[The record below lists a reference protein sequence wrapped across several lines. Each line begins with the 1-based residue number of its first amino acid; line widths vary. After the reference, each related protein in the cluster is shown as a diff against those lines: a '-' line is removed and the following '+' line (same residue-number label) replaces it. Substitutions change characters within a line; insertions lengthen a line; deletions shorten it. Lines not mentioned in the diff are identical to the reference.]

1 MVGEA
6 PDPKTF
12 GSWQDAFQYRIAAVR
27 AMEKQLGNDI
37 NSNRDKLRSL
47 VGASYRDLLGTAES
61 IIEMDGQMQQVES
74 YLGDM
79 GRRCNSRLLEKKA
92 VNLKALGKDGRT
104 IAKIL
109 VISRLLHK
117 KLSQSRQPPPYLE
130 VLRSRLAGLRRRLLI
145 DIDRRFQSLDSSESV
160 LVEAMCAF
168 SLATSSSSTDV
179 LRHFHHVRQ
188 SAMSELGQ
196 RRSGDKGISKS
207 LRLVVRTLKDC
218 RTIFPTP
225 LARALETLKATPL
238 LQGSDVRFLR
248 EMNLDIHQRWL
259 GDDVAS
265 FTPYIRHADLQK
277 IEASRLLEQW
287 AKNAFSSFL
296 KHLCEIIEDFESP
309 AVVVQLR
316 QEVLE
321 LWLSNKRHVISAG
334 TFDVLDGIRKAFNNR
349 LQNFI
354 YQKTAS
360 LNDISSSVA
369 TLLRDWENTVS
380 DTCPPM
386 WDDAIISMD
395 TGSGGKA
402 LRDALY
408 TRAYG
413 RSKAVAVVSAAYTTW
428 LENINSL
435 QRLITQLQEKKWA
448 DELYD
453 MDDDDETLEDL
464 HNMLS
469 EDDPHLLH
477 ETFKNDLID
486 NFQALRGTIQ
496 SHVEKLQP
504 NEGDDVVTAH
514 KSAFLLRVWR
524 DITSRLPSMCRDYGL
539 EAPFI
544 RTLQIQISGIVLQT
558 PISQCDKRIGRYLH
572 RNQLQARILWEGDPQ
587 LPVLPSPWAFRLLH
601 ETVTSMAD
609 FGVDIWTS
617 QATNILKQEMR
628 DSLAPIV
635 KKLQELPRQVN
646 SHDANGE
653 SDVKD
658 EEDSQSPGKGG
669 GKDIQE
675 GEGDQNYEAKDG
687 EKESGKETKNG
698 IKEDRSS
705 TQKPA
710 VYASNLISA
719 PSEEVWRD
727 TRIQRLFDALY
738 LDYALNVKL
747 RVTSPDDPDN
757 NPENNENATL
767 PDLLESAQNNILD
780 ELNIEDVAQW
790 NCNLRRMRK
799 DAEVY
804 WKRTELLFALL
815 A

>member
-1 MVGEA
+1 M
-6 PDPKTF
+6 
-12 GSWQDAFQYRIAAVR
+12 
-27 AMEKQLGNDI
+27 
-37 NSNRDKLRSL
+37 
-47 VGASYRDLLGTAES
+47 LLT
-61 IIEMDGQMQQVES
+61 
-74 YLGDM
+74 
-79 GRRCNSRLLEKKA
+79 
-92 VNLKALGKDGRT
+92 
-104 IAKIL
+104 AKIL

-117 KLSQSRQPPPYLE
+117 KLSLCRQPPQYLE

-145 DIDRRFQSLDSSESV
+145 DIDRRFQTLDSSESV

-196 RRSGDKGISKS
+196 NRGDDKGISKS
-207 LRLVVRTLKDC
+207 LRLVVKTLKDC

-225 LARALETLKATPL
+225 LARALETLKGTPL
-238 LQGSDVRFLR
+238 LQGSDVRSLR
-248 EMNLDIHQRWL
+248 ELNLDIHQRWL

-277 IEASRLLEQW
+277 TEASRLLEQW

-296 KHLCEIIEDFESP
+296 KHLCQIIEDVENP

-316 QEVLE
+316 EEVLG

-349 LQNFI
+349 LQDI
-354 YQKTAS
+354 IHQKTAS
-360 LNDISSSVA
+360 LSGISSSVA
-369 TLLRDWENTVS
+369 TLLRGWESAVS

-395 TGSGGKA
+395 TGSGGNA

-413 RSKAVAVVSAAYTTW
+413 RSKAVAVVLAAYTTW

-435 QRLITQLQEKKWA
+435 ERLITQLQERKWT
-448 DELYD
+448 DELDD

-464 HNMLS
+464 HNTLS
-469 EDDPHLLH
+469 EDDPRLLN
-477 ETFKNDLID
+477 ETFENDLMD
-486 NFQALRGTIQ
+486 NFQALRGTLQ
-496 SHVEKLQP
+496 SHVEELQP
-504 NEGDDVVTAH
+504 NEGDDFVSAH

-524 DITSRLPSMCRDYGL
+524 DITSRLPSLCRDHGL

-544 RTLQIQISGIVLQT
+544 PTLQTQISGTVLQN
-558 PISQCDKRIGRYLH
+558 PISQCDKRISRYLH

-601 ETVTSMAD
+601 ETVESMAD

-617 QATNILKQEMR
+617 QATDILKQEMR
-628 DSLAPIV
+628 DTLAPMV

-646 SHDANGE
+646 GHDVNGE
-653 SDVKD
+653 YDVNG
-658 EEDSQSPGKGG
+658 EEDSQCPEKGG
-669 GKDIQE
+669 EKDIHE
-675 GEGDQNYEAKDG
+675 GEGDQNHEAKDG
-687 EKESGKETKNG
+687 EKESSEQTENG
-698 IKEDRSS
+698 IKEDRIS
-705 TQKPA
+705 TQKSA
-710 VYASNLISA
+710 VHASSHVSA
-719 PSEEVWRD
+719 PSEAVWRD

-738 LDYALNVKL
+738 LDYALHVKC
-747 RVTSPDDPDN
+747 RVRSPDDPDN
-757 NPENNENATL
+757 NPGSENATL
-767 PDLLESAQNNILD
+767 PDLLESAQSNILN
-780 ELNIEDVAQW
+780 ELNMEDVAQW
-790 NCNLRRMRK
+790 NRNLHRMRK